1 MSYQD
6 TNLNG
11 WDYVFAI
18 SEEMVN
24 KGLKGLFEG
33 GHLPK
38 SFSRQQVF
46 FGQLT
51 VTIKGDFGCPT
62 VHAISDGMKLCDLV
76 LPIVNAS
83 MQYSLGIEP
92 MKVDITRPIPAE
104 AKAYLK
110 ITTSLSSIEAEIL
123 SSNKTLHDVYVD
135 LKDEKAAF
143 NLAISGVPKEVLTQ
157 DDVAF
162 LETILKKEMQGY
174 TGREYKVCGFILDA
188 EADAFI
194 PKLIDFSFIFNN
206 QNQAGSTF
214 LLCCAF
220 DEKGPQV
227 ENRITFESKILP
239 NNLPAAVWAGKQFVM
254 GRFMQP
260 MVSDSLKKKYPAA
273 NIIYDGDKTLK
284 LVSPIGIG
292 KPDGDHDAE
301 LQEFT
306 CRISGGQIKIY
317 VKTKI
322 YSITV
327 FDIDAIAT
335 VDGHIALAISADKTT
350 FISSSGVDSH
360 NVETDGPDTFLQI
373 VLGILTGG
381 IIPII
386 IAITA
391 AIVKGEVDDAAG
403 DGLNNQLNTATN
415 VMNDSAAK
423 IPVFENLK
431 VNGHLLF
438 EDIIIQDSGN
448 VCIGI
453 QNTQSA

>member
-11 WDYVFAI
+11 WDYVVAI

-38 SFSRQQVF
+38 SFSKEFPMVPPPPVA
-46 FGQLT
+46 
-51 VTIKGDFGCPT
+51 VTAMIKGDFGCPT
-62 VHAISDGMKLCDLV
+62 IHAISDGLKLCDLV

-83 MQYSLGIEP
+83 MQISMQNSVGPSMTSEI
-92 MKVDITRPIPAE
+92 PIPAG
-104 AKAYLK
+104 AALR

-123 SSNKTLHDVYVD
+123 SPNKILHDVYVN
-135 LKDEKAAF
+135 LRDEKAAYKVKVDGMTN
-143 NLAISGVPKEVLTQ
+143 NLIAI
-157 DDVAF
+157 
-162 LETILKKEMQGY
+162 LETILRDEMQSY
-174 TGREYKVCGFILDA
+174 TGREYKVCSFILA
-188 EADAFI
+188 EEVDAFI
-194 PKLIDFSFIFNN
+194 PKIVDFSFIFNN
-206 QNQAGSTF
+206 QNQAGSIF

-220 DEKGPQV
+220 DKNGPQV
-227 ENRITFESKILP
+227 ENRLTFESKILP
-239 NNLPAAVWAGKQFVM
+239 NNLPAALWVGKQFFM
-254 GRFMQP
+254 GRFMLP
-260 MVSDSLKKKYPAA
+260 MVSASLKKKYPAA

-284 LVSPIGIG
+284 LESPIGIG
-292 KPDGDHDAE
+292 KPDGDHDADI
-301 LQEFT
+301 QEFT
-306 CRISGGQIKIY
+306 CRVSDGQIKIY
-317 VKTKI
+317 IKTKI
-322 YSITV
+322 YSITIL
-327 FDIDAIAT
+327 DIDAVAT

-350 FISSSGVDSH
+350 FISSSGVDNH
-360 NVETDGPDTFLQI
+360 NVETDGPDTLLQI

-386 IAITA
+386 IAITV
-391 AIVKGEVDDAAG
+391 AIVEGEVDDAAG

-423 IPVFENLK
+423 IPVFENME

-453 QNTQSA
+453 KNTQSA